1 MAQKLNHTISYREG
15 GSGPVKEQLVVAES
29 RTMAVDQLLA
39 AIPTARI
46 EKVLTEVPSSQS

>member
-15 GSGPVKEQLVVAES
+15 GSGPVQEQLVVAES
-29 RTMAVDQLLA
+29 RAMAVDQLLA

-46 EKVLTEVPSSQS
+46 EQVLTEVPSSQS